1 MTTNVYHSI
10 LDLHLTDATLSP
22 NLCVDCISLLILSV
36 VGSLVPYIVI
46 DCVQADISSM
56 DSVRYTGA
64 RRGVFGLQNWA
75 PLREPGQPVSFVND
89 SHDRQSVNAPAPCSP
104 LFHAEQSQQTAL
116 QQKQQQQL
124 PYAAQ
129 QTVLQQQQQPY
140 AAQQTAL
147 QQQQQLPYAAQQTA
161 VQQQQQQQLP
171 YVAQQTALQQ
181 QQQPYVAQQTALQ
194 QQQQL
199 PYAAQQTAVQQQ
211 QQQQLPYVAQQTAL
225 QQQQPYAAQS
235 TLLADKRAEPV
246 ASNCTENTN
255 AVKPCE
261 LFVGCFHLYLM
272 YIYIIQN
279 NSWRDTL
286 VALVVV

>member
-181 QQQPYVAQQTALQ
+181 QQ
-194 QQQQL
+194 
-199 PYAAQQTAVQQQ
+199 
-211 QQQQLPYVAQQTAL
+211 
-225 QQQQPYAAQS
+225 PYAAQS